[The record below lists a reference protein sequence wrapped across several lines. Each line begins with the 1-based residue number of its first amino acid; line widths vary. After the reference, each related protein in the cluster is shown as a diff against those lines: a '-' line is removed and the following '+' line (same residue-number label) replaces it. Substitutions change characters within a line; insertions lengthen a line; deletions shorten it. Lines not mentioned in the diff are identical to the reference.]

1 MTNGKSDLKLVILYD
16 AGNNKYGVS
25 AHNLVPEEADRLI
38 QEWNQHLVDGCRLL
52 SLKQQKQHKAT
63 NPEDCRTCRK
73 AVAHSSGLEP
83 KPTFTRRK
91 P

>member
-1 MTNGKSDLKLVILYD
+1 MTNGKSDRKLVILYD
-16 AGNNKYGVS
+16 ARNNQYSVS

-38 QEWNQHLVDGCRLL
+38 QEWNQHLVEGCRLL
-52 SLKQQKQHKAT
+52 ALNQRKQHKTT
-63 NPEDCRTCRK
+63 NPEDCRACRE
-73 AVAHSSGLEP
+73 AVVRSSGLDP